1 MLKDIW
7 KLRSFGLFMG
17 YSPIAIRNKNL
28 QITTAAERVNLAQDN
43 PSILELGEVLRHNNN
58 LVALGPV
65 DAGS

>member
-1 MLKDIW
+1 
-7 KLRSFGLFMG
+7 MG
-17 YSPIAIRNKNL
+17 YLPIAIRNKNL
-28 QITTAAERVNLAQDN
+28 QITTAAERVNLAEDN